1 MTRLDDL
8 KKASHM
14 TVTWEALY
22 PTWTQKEVDGAK
34 YSDLDRERI
43 TGFRLVTPEGVAL
56 EIALDIQKDKDSFVY
71 RRRTAIVQGGPRKVL
86 FIVGFMPDG
95 PWYLYSS
102 DDGTMETVDTLD
114 VMPAHQPWE
123 PDTYWP
129 TELI

>member
-56 EIALDIQKDKDSFVY
+56 EIALDNCRIY
-71 RRRTAIVQGGPRKVL
+71 A
-86 FIVGFMPDG
+86 
-95 PWYLYSS
+95 
-102 DDGTMETVDTLD
+102 
-114 VMPAHQPWE
+114 
-123 PDTYWP
+123 
-129 TELI
+129 